1 MSLQKMQVFIVRYSI
16 NYPSGKKWITEEEAY
31 GITELGA
38 IDTIQW
44 VHKNKDLSIISVKG
58 TGKYS
63 PLAAYGNNHTI
74 GER

>member
-1 MSLQKMQVFIVRYSI
+1 MGNQRMQQFIVKYSI
-16 NYPSGKKWITEEEAY
+16 NYPSGKKWFTKREAW

-38 IDTIQW
+38 IDTIEW
-44 VHKNKDLSIISVKG
+44 LHKPNDISIISIER

-63 PLAAYGNNHTI
+63 PSAVYGGNHTI

>member
-1 MSLQKMQVFIVRYSI
+1 MSLQRMQVFIVRYSI
-16 NYPSGKKWITEEEAY
+16 NYPSGKKWITEEEAW

-38 IDTIQW
+38 IDTIEYL
-44 VHKNKDLSIISVKG
+44 HKKKDISIISVKG

-63 PLAAYGNNHTI
+63 PLAAYGDNHTL

>member
-1 MSLQKMQVFIVRYSI
+1 MKKQQEFIVKYSI
-16 NYPSGKKWITEEEAY
+16 NYPSGKKWVTERIAW

-38 IDTIQW
+38 IDTIEW
-44 VHKNKDLSIISVKG
+44 LHSNNNISIISVKA

-63 PLAAYGNNHTI
+63 ALAVYGNNHTV